1 MMLCLLRS
9 AHASNK
15 PPTVYLLK
23 LVHLSVL
30 SGGDFAVEK
39 GPKPDAEGLAGIPE
53 PRKAVM
59 GPVEE
64 THVLHELCSGACY
77 STAGRESDVNESKLS
92 LN

>member
-1 MMLCLLRS
+1 MLP
-9 AHASNK
+9 AI
-15 PPTVYLLK
+15 YLVK

-39 GPKPDAEGLAGIPE
+39 GPKPDAEGLAGIPK

-59 GPVEE
+59 GPMEE
-64 THVLHELCSGACY
+64 THVLRELCSGARC
-77 STAGRESDVNESKLS
+77 STAGRESDVNESEIS